1 MEKMFTEKD
10 MIEMIYN
17 AEESNID
24 NLIKKANK
32 RIKEEIKDITVEKI
46 LKDNEDSKELKE
58 ILEKIEENYSIRIA
72 QYNKEMYKKGF
83 IDGVNLMINC
93 LK

>member
-32 RIKEEIKDITVEKI
+32 RIKEEIKDISVEKI